1 MLTEIFNAFNEIVND
16 PNHRYKS
23 WEHCY
28 TYFKNNRKS
37 SNKDIDVFSLN
48 LFAYLS
54 SWGMLRGSSFLLQKD
69 YKFHNEIVEII
80 LDPKYDVLQDLDIST
95 VTYKEINLVLE
106 LGDRIRKSYFDRTYL
121 VNGTEGMNKTA
132 TDTLVSKVLLGTL
145 CCSPAYDRFFR
156 DGLKLQGIPN
166 RNFTKKA
173 FLSQKQYYIKHLDE
187 FKETQDAINK
197 IAGAH
202 YPTMKIF
209 DMYLWELGY
218 EASL

>member
-187 FKETQDAINK
+187 FNETQDAINK
-197 IAGAH
+197 RAGVH
-202 YPTMKIF
+202 YPTMKIL